1 MRVRFGSN
9 SLLLDAFNSPAAPPP
24 VRGETVSVHF
34 APGDGQ
40 LLDQPIQHA
49 EAAE

>member
-1 MRVRFGSN
+1 MRVGLGRYSVR
-9 SLLLDAFNSPAAPPP
+9 LDAFNRPAAPPP